1 MLRSLLIGLVAG
13 QRAMTPLAAVAGA
26 ARRGA
31 LPEDAMARGLLAHP
45 LVALG
50 TVALAAGEM
59 MGDKLPS
66 APDRIIV
73 SGLVARS
80 ITAAFAGAVLAPKE
94 SRAGAALLAAGAAV
108 GASFLGFHLRVRAMR
123 RFSQASTGFVE
134 DAVVLGSALAIANVK
149 QIPHRSR

>member
-50 TVALAAGEM
+50 AVALAAGEM

-149 QIPHRSR
+149 HIPHRSL

>member
-31 LPEDAMARGLLAHP
+31 LPEDAMARDLLAHP

-50 TVALAAGEM
+50 AVALAAGEM

-134 DAVVLGSALAIANVK
+134 DAVVLGSALAIAKVK
-149 QIPHRSR
+149 HIPHRSR

>member
-50 TVALAAGEM
+50 AVALAAGEM

-66 APDRIIV
+66 GPDRIIV

-94 SRAGAALLAAGAAV
+94 SRAGAALLAADAAV

-149 QIPHRSR
+149 HIPHRSR